1 MTLSEMLSG
10 HLRVGAEEESYRT
23 VFITLC
29 HRAALCLC
37 GDAKGSSLCV
47 VRRDVFVQLLLLYF
61 IFSCLKVQS
70 QLTSGNLACIR
81 SGTME
86 CYVKAVR
93 LFSHCEAEAVDVNV
107 WWKHILL
114 WALLVSCFRQAGKTS
129 FFTSYTPALACV
141 TANL

>member
-47 VRRDVFVQLLLLYF
+47 VRRDVFVQLLL
-61 IFSCLKVQS
+61 
-70 QLTSGNLACIR
+70 QLNFQLSPSSVAADVWQLSVHSKWNDGVL
-81 SGTME
+81 
-86 CYVKAVR
+86 
-93 LFSHCEAEAVDVNV
+93 CESSEAV
-107 WWKHILL
+107 LTL
-114 WALLVSCFRQAGKTS
+114 
-129 FFTSYTPALACV
+129 
-141 TANL
+141 